1 MSETP
6 WVGCV
11 GLTKSFGSQ
20 PVLRG
25 LDMRVQPG
33 RVYALLGR
41 NGAGKSTTLKIMLGL
56 LEADAG
62 QGFLF
67 GEPFVRPAL
76 ARVGASI
83 DGPAV
88 YPHLSAR
95 DNLRVHALLT
105 GSSPEQVDTTLAQ
118 VGLAETGGKRAK
130 SFSTGMKGRLALAI
144 ALLTQPDLLVLDEP
158 QNGLDPQGIIELRD
172 LVRSLAGQG
181 RTVVVS
187 SHVLGEMAR
196 MCDDVGVLV
205 GGRLAYEG
213 PLEGFADPDDER
225 ALEAA
230 FLAAVSGSAVTAGG
244 LR

>member
-118 VGLAETGGKRAK
+118 VGLW
-130 SFSTGMKGRLALAI
+130 
-144 ALLTQPDLLVLDEP
+144 
-158 QNGLDPQGIIELRD
+158 
-172 LVRSLAGQG
+172 
-181 RTVVVS
+181 
-187 SHVLGEMAR
+187 
-196 MCDDVGVLV
+196 
-205 GGRLAYEG
+205 
-213 PLEGFADPDDER
+213 ADPI
-225 ALEAA
+225 
-230 FLAAVSGSAVTAGG
+230 S
-244 LR
+244 

>member
-158 QNGLDPQGIIELRD
+158 QNGLDPEGIVELR
-172 LVRSLAGQG
+172 RSLRDYAASG
-181 RTVVVS
+181 RTVNIS
-187 SHVLGEMAR
+187 SHQLGEVTQLA
-196 MCDDVGVLV
+196 DDIGVMNR
-205 GGRLAYEG
+205 GTMAYEG
-213 PLEGFADPDDER
+213 PLEGFAHGD
-225 ALEAA
+225 LEDA
-230 FLAAVSGSAVTAGG
+230 FLAATQEQA
-244 LR
+244 

>member
-158 QNGLDPQGIIELRD
+158 QNGLDPEGIVELR
-172 LVRSLAGQG
+172 RSLRDYAASG
-181 RTVVVS
+181 RTVIIS
-187 SHVLGEMAR
+187 SHQLGEVTQLA
-196 MCDDVGVLV
+196 DDIGVMNR
-205 GGRLAYEG
+205 GTMAYEG
-213 PLEGFADPDDER
+213 PLEGFAHGD
-225 ALEAA
+225 LEDA
-230 FLAAVSGSAVTAGG
+230 FLAATQEQA
-244 LR
+244 